1 MEGEDFSSTDLNLAA
16 EDSLLVG
23 QVADLTPVDGSES
36 ARASN
41 IHHRKL
47 QVRVCDVLEY
57 NTNIQN
63 AYTSED

>member
-57 NTNIQN
+57 NTKCMRIHI
-63 AYTSED
+63 SL